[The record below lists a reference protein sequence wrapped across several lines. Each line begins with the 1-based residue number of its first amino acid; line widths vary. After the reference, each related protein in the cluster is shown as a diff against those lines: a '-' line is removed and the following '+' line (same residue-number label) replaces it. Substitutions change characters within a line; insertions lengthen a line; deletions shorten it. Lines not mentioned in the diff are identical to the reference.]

1 MKIVFLDFDGVLNS
15 VIYDRERDKST
26 NTNIDESRVCLLK
39 QIIDETNAK
48 IVLSTSW
55 RRHWDKNIENCD
67 NIGVWINT
75 IFSKFGLQI
84 FDKTPYLSFGAGR
97 KAEVLSWIEF
107 SSEPIESY
115 VILDDYALGWEE
127 LGDRLVKTSPYIG
140 RGLEKGHVKKA
151 IEILN
156 NKIIRE

>member
-55 RRHWDKNIENCD
+55 RRHWDKNIEPKPPF
-67 NIGVWINT
+67 IGFVRNMASVFADYVLDPLDPVSVVLFVPFRRKEY
-75 IFSKFGLQI
+75 IFR
-84 FDKTPYLSFGAGR
+84 FDQRCSQCVGNVNEDK
-97 KAEVLSWIEF
+97 VL
-107 SSEPIESY
+107 
-115 VILDDYALGWEE
+115 LG
-127 LGDRLVKTSPYIG
+127 
-140 RGLEKGHVKKA
+140 
-151 IEILN
+151 
-156 NKIIRE
+156 

>member
-15 VIYDRERDKST
+15 VIYDRERDMST

-75 IFSKFGLQI
+75 IFSKYGLQI
-84 FDKTPYLSFGAGR
+84 YDKTPYLSIGAGR
-97 KAEVLSWIEF
+97 KAEILSWIEF
-107 SSEPIESY
+107 FSEPIKSY

-127 LGDRLVKTSPYIG
+127 LSDRLVKTSPYIG
-140 RGLEKGHVKKA
+140 RGLEKEHVKRA